1 MSKGSKD
8 DITSRKL
15 GMIADAR
22 KAVDLLKD
30 DKPTAKPKREAVS
43 LEEAL
48 KTEILVN
55 QALINLLVA
64 KSLITQE
71 ELLEEIK
78 VLRKAG

>member
-22 KAVDLLKD
+22 KVVDSIKD
-30 DKPTAKPKREAVS
+30 DKPTAKPKRETVS

-48 KTEILVN
+48 KTEMLIN
-55 QALINLLVA
+55 QALINILVA
-64 KSLITQE
+64 KGLISQD
-71 ELLEEIK
+71 ELIEEIK
-78 VLRKAG
+78 ELGRAR